1 MYRISG
7 ETWVIEDRAEF
18 LEECEAAFRVMN
30 HVREQESDDDV
41 QWRFAKCFAKPEREE
56 FTVLFGRSEG
66 PGLEEHMLNVAATR
80 GEDGEWEVRTVK
92 RVRRPS
98 DLPGDSE

>member
-7 ETWVIEDRAEF
+7 ETWVIEDREEF

-30 HVREQESDDDV
+30 HVREEESDGDV
-41 QWRFAKCFAKPEREE
+41 RWKFAKCFANWEREE
-56 FTVLFGRSEG
+56 FTALFGREKG
-66 PGLEEHMLNVAATR
+66 PELEEHMLNVAASR
-80 GEDGEWEVRTVK
+80 GGEGEWEVRTVK

-98 DLPGDSE
+98 SLPEEET